1 MSVYDMAKDAVKIAQ
16 KADNIELVQK
26 ILDIQKE
33 ALEMQDT
40 IQGKNEEI
48 GILRSEINKLEDV
61 IATRDAYVLD
71 RGVYWLVDD
80 TEREQPF
87 CPTCKAK
94 DVIVPMQKV
103 RDGVDK
109 RQSLWSCS
117 DNQCRTRA
125 NPWDYK
131 RPSQIRTRGE
141 NWNVFS

>member
-16 KADNIELVQK
+16 KADNIELVKK

-40 IQGKNEEI
+40 IRGKNEEI
-48 GILRSEINKLEDV
+48 GVLRSEINKLEDI

-71 RGVYWLVDD
+71 RGVYWLVSDM
-80 TEREQPF
+80 EHEQPF

-94 DVIVPMQKV
+94 DAIVPMQKV
-103 RDGVDK
+103 RDGADK

-131 RPSQIRTRGE
+131 RPSQIRTGE
-141 NWNVFS
+141 SWNAFI